1 MHKVSE
7 SITENIFR
15 EFYGSSTFVEKAS
28 ISNSYGFKSKK
39 NKNRMGY
46 PDFLKD
52 TEDYVIIVEAKPL
65 KHSDA
70 ENEVQ
75 YYINNNNIDKSMIGI
90 AVSGQHVS
98 QLKVTYYYKTFEMDK
113 IEKLQVKD
121 KLLTLEVLRDTYLK
135 KVSGETVT
143 DEELIR
149 ILKQLNTTLH
159 DDNKIRSTE
168 RSIFFSGLMIAL
180 TNTNF
185 RNTYKYTSPPSKEEK
200 ASINTT
206 LFDSVHLNEAI
217 ITAIDIQLK
226 AKINNM
232 SKTFNWKDKFSF
244 IRNVDYSLNEYI
256 KIIKLIEDKIYVPFS
271 NEEKQDILGKAYKIF
286 LSRAGKAESKNI
298 ILTPDHI
305 KELMVKLARLTVDD
319 VVIDTCTGS
328 GGFLM
333 ESMEMLETLAKDD
346 IQKIENIHEKQ
357 LIGFEIDDVLFTLAC
372 SNMFLH
378 GDGRSNLL
386 FRDSLLHQ
394 DSKGNIVNNKDEDLF
409 DYIKSL
415 KPTKCIINPPYEKT
429 NPIDFAYQALNYL
442 ENNGKLIVI
451 MPTPTLTKH
460 KNDKTKDILDIAK
473 LDFVIKM
480 PLQLFS
486 EQKRTVNTSI
496 FGFTKVP
503 HNYNDDVLFYNMSD
517 DGFKS
522 IQHKGRVD
530 IDSKWSDIETNVI
543 DCITNKKEIKGL
555 SKKKKIFQEVTDKRG
570 NTYHELHPS
579 GFEKID
585 YDRPMV
591 KLGDL
596 FHFEKGSLQSTKN
609 DDTGEYEFIT
619 ASDERKRHIE
629 YTHDTEALIY
639 AVGAGGSLGKSQY
652 ANGKFIASSL
662 TTILTVKDNP
672 KYPINI
678 KFYNYMLNSI
688 RTQIVDDLASGTSK
702 LTLNPNELKNYYVEY
717 IELNKQNEFVEKFFE
732 EEIRIKNEIN
742 QFEKNIAKSME
753 KILS

>member
-90 AVSGQHVS
+90 AVSGQHLS

-480 PLQLFS
+480 PLPLFS

-555 SKKKKIFQEVTDKRG
+555 SKKKKIFQEVTDNRG
-570 NTYHELHPS
+570 NTYYELHPS
-579 GFEKID
+579 GFEKLIMID
-585 YDRPMV
+585 
-591 KLGDL
+591 LW
-596 FHFEKGSLQSTKN
+596 
-609 DDTGEYEFIT
+609 
-619 ASDERKRHIE
+619 
-629 YTHDTEALIY
+629 
-639 AVGAGGSLGKSQY
+639 
-652 ANGKFIASSL
+652 
-662 TTILTVKDNP
+662 
-672 KYPINI
+672 
-678 KFYNYMLNSI
+678 LN
-688 RTQIVDDLASGTSK
+688 
-702 LTLNPNELKNYYVEY
+702 
-717 IELNKQNEFVEKFFE
+717 
-732 EEIRIKNEIN
+732 
-742 QFEKNIAKSME
+742 
-753 KILS
+753 